1 MIEFLL
7 MLVTDTAQWLADSV
21 VAPVMDTLLDQP
33 WLSGVVLLAVLA
45 VIVGDTMRQERD
57 EAHREE
63 VSQR

>member
-7 MLVTDTAQWLADSV
+7 MLVTGTAQWLADSV